1 MITPLFSVRQDA
13 DFVYI
18 EIKVAHIKAQNV
30 ELRADGDIFMFSLP
44 PYYLRLHFSGNL
56 VDDDRASASFDL
68 ETKSLSV
75 KFPKENPGEE
85 FSDLDLMTKLL
96 ARVGEKVQNDTAG
109 GSSTSE
115 VKKKVLIEE
124 LSSDHD
130 PDDQD
135 MEDGLTDAQ
144 RNYLSELED
153 AENFDWQITQE
164 LPSAK
169 EESLLSANYGFNLQ
183 YSGFLRQTADTGNDI
198 NDLDDP
204 EGSTIESRSKER
216 IEKENRKFDPDYY
229 LSDCLENEDIQQLI
243 EFKPQIFRSMPHSST
258 DAMAEIEFTE
268 LEKKRMMNLPRRTY
282 IIDSMISLKS
292 VYLGLIPLLF
302 GYSYDLRTTLD
313 DHTSESAWT
322 IGKLAA
328 NISCLDSSFTSVSQV
343 MIACTRRSLA
353 YPLYRNWELSQK
365 CWDDV
370 YCLLRGGKRAVLK
383 ALLDVNHLFGF
394 HDVYY
399 VYCKIVVEDYCAWI
413 QTASDS
419 VIRSLAHEVR
429 HCKIGKEDLEWN
441 ITEIESAATT

>member
-1 MITPLFSVRQDA
+1 MITPLFSVRQDE
-13 DFVYI
+13 DFIYI
-18 EIKVAHIKAQNV
+18 DIKVTHIKAQNV

-44 PYYLRLHFSGNL
+44 PYYLRLHFSGSL

-68 ETKSLSV
+68 ETKSLAV

-96 ARVGEKVQNDTAG
+96 ARVGEKGQNDAAG

-124 LSSDHD
+124 LSADHN

-164 LPSAK
+164 LPSPE
-169 EESLLSANYGFNLQ
+169 EESLLSAKYGFNLQ
-183 YSGFLRQTADTGNDI
+183 YSGFLRQTADMGNDI

-216 IEKENRKFDPDYY
+216 IEKENTKFDMDYY
-229 LSDCLENEDIQQLI
+229 LSDWLENEEIPQLI
-243 EFKPQIFRSMPHSST
+243 EFKPSILRSIPQSLQGTAT
-258 DAMAEIEFTE
+258 DVSAEIEFTE

-302 GYSYDLRTTLD
+302 GYSYDVRTTLD

-328 NISCLDSSFTSVSQV
+328 NISCLDTSFTSVSPV

-365 CWDDV
+365 CWEDV
-370 YCLLRGGKRAVLK
+370 YYLLRGGKRAVLK
-383 ALLDVNHLFGF
+383 ALLDVNHVFAF

-399 VYCKIVVEDYCAWI
+399 VYSKIVVEDYCAWI
-413 QTASDS
+413 QTA
-419 VIRSLAHEVR
+419 R
-429 HCKIGKEDLEWN
+429 
-441 ITEIESAATT
+441 